1 MWLPDLYN
9 RLALYTERH
18 PDHTLTICDVFAAL
32 ANGTAVTDSFMLATG
47 MDNETEISSV
57 TFSALAKLNFSDTV
71 AMTTVANYI
80 EDTATKHAAG
90 NVTSIV
96 TLDPATVGITNKTWV
111 LNNSTVT
118 STCSSTVNPAVFRNS
133 LAIGL
138 VCIVVYAFAGYLVKF
153 IRRKPLISKLIPNLI
168 TQF

>member
-9 RLALYTERH
+9 RLALYSERH
-18 PDHTLTICDVFAAL
+18 PDHTFTVCDVFAAL
-32 ANGTAVTDSFMLATG
+32 KNSIAVTDSFKFATG
-47 MDNETEISSV
+47 MDNQTELSSV
-57 TFSALAKLNFSDTV
+57 TFSALAKLNFSDIV
-71 AMTTVANYI
+71 AMNMVANYT
-80 EDTATKHAAG
+80 EDTATEHATG

-96 TLDPATVGITNKTWV
+96 TLDAAAVSVTNRTWV
-111 LNNSTVT
+111 LNNATAT
-118 STCSSTVNPAVFRNS
+118 PTCSSTVNPAAFRNS

-153 IRRKPLISKLIPNLI
+153 VRRKPLISKLITRII